1 MKFTGLILIFCLF
14 IACRD
19 KSKTPSDVLPKEKM
33 EKVLWDMML
42 ADRFASQFVAKDTAK
57 KDSTRK
63 NLTEETFKVYAE
75 VFSLNNI
82 SREEFVKSYK
92 FYMTRPDLSKVI
104 MDTILQRANRLKEES
119 YKPRMANPPDSL
131 PKPADSIRKD
141 SLK

>member
-1 MKFTGLILIFCLF
+1 MPMKFTSLILILCFL

-42 ADRFASQFVAKDTAK
+42 ADRFASQFLSRDTAN
-57 KDSTRK
+57 K
-63 NLTEETFKVYAE
+63 NITEETFKVYAQ
-75 VFSLNNI
+75 VFSIHNI

-104 MDTILQRANRLKEES
+104 MDTILQRSNRLKEEN
-119 YKPRMANPPDSL
+119 YKPRLANPPDSM
-131 PKPADSIRKD
+131 PKPVDSVSKD
-141 SLK
+141 SVK